1 MRTTS
6 RSASSLL
13 VTWDPPEKT
22 KRNGIIISYTA
33 CVSHSKNGV
42 RFQRFFSGENEWLI
56 RHLNASTK
64 YYIRVF
70 ASTKVG
76 HGNYSESKGFF
87 TNASKKLKPPF
98 FLFF

>member
-1 MRTTS
+1 
-6 RSASSLL
+6 L

-33 CVSHSKNGV
+33 CISHSENGV
-42 RFQRFFSGENEWLI
+42 CFQRFFSGENEWLI

-76 HGNYSESKGFF
+76 HGNYRESIGFF
-87 TNASKKLKPPF
+87 TNASKKNIYIISIV
-98 FLFF
+98 FL